1 MNLFQVFLSV
11 DCCVL
16 WSQHFSICSNF
27 WILCWCAVVFFQ
39 YFDCFWE
46 KILLEKIILVL
57 DNIVLV
63 LMHILLPSLNKL
75 TSFVKWCVSTWI
87 TEDSGFWTTHSAGGS
102 YEFSSVCPF
111 VCPSVFPSATLFSQ
125 NWFITFSG
133 FCFFCLKLAF
143 KKHWKMRQPL
153 FKKSS

>member
-46 KILLEKIILVL
+46 KILLEKTILVL
-57 DNIVLV
+57 DNRFGLNAYFVTITQQIDIICRVICFNMNHRRFWFLDHPLCRRVLWIQLCLSICLSISFSICNIVFSELV
-63 LMHILLPSLNKL
+63 YY
-75 TSFVKWCVSTWI
+75 F
-87 TEDSGFWTTHSAGGS
+87 FW
-102 YEFSSVCPF
+102 F
-111 VCPSVFPSATLFSQ
+111 LFFLS
-125 NWFITFSG
+125 
-133 FCFFCLKLAF
+133 
-143 KKHWKMRQPL
+143 
-153 FKKSS
+153 